1 MLLRFRFNL
10 NRACGT
16 ENLDSRVLVMQS
28 TENSMRP
35 DATDPLNRSR
45 EWRVFVQRPVRSQI
59 VVIAGISLQNP
70 AEVYLAQ
77 GDHMV
82 EALASDRSNQSFG
95 EAVLPG
101 RTCGDRFVA
110 DAHSSQSMRD
120 RSAVDLIPI
129 TDQIA
134 WGLIPRE
141 CLRDLPCDPVRCR
154 MRCDVDPDELDVF
167 SHGAETHRASE
178 QMAAQSLTAGCGSRP
193 IRLDAS
199 A

>member
-101 RTCGDRFVA
+101 RTCCQCGRSSRSLPIAAIYSHASKIVRSVPPSFVGMGEVSFFERYA
-110 DAHSSQSMRD
+110 GRN
-120 RSAVDLIPI
+120 
-129 TDQIA
+129 
-134 WGLIPRE
+134 
-141 CLRDLPCDPVRCR
+141 
-154 MRCDVDPDELDVF
+154 
-167 SHGAETHRASE
+167 
-178 QMAAQSLTAGCGSRP
+178 MA
-193 IRLDAS
+193 
-199 A
+199 